1 MNISAVGASYTTAAL
16 KPENAKQNS
25 QTDPTTQQ
33 TIEGSDSFT
42 KSAAADAALLKMKE
56 GQAQGDTTGNGQQA
70 PPEGPAPGKAA
81 TNKASSEDQVNH
93 QLLSAA
99 RNISKSSATDET
111 STDQAII
118 AEASSSSSEYT
129 AAEIA
134 EYDTNGDGEIS
145 SVEEAKMKA
154 AQAQQAASNNSSGS
168 NLNTQMQSREAY
180 QTAKWQMQAPQTDNY
195 QFSYQV

>member
-33 TIEGSDSFT
+33 AIEGSDSFT

-56 GQAQGDTTGNGQQA
+56 GQAQGDTPGNEQQA
-70 PPEGPAPGKAA
+70 PPEGPAAGKAA
-81 TNKASSEDQVNH
+81 TNKLSSEDQVNQ

-99 RNISKSSATDET
+99 RKISKSSATDET
-111 STDQAII
+111 STDQAIT

-154 AQAQQAASNNSSGS
+154 DQAQETASKNSSGR
-168 NLNTQMQSREAY
+168 NLNIKKQYHDANKTP
-180 QTAKWQMQAPQTDNY
+180 K
-195 QFSYQV
+195 